1 MTSATKKS
9 ATASTEKKSSS
20 RVVTPKVIK
29 KTVKQAK
36 SVAKHGVMTPLD
48 KLEAIGI
55 DAICTRIAN
64 CEFLSVVAKDCDV
77 SRGFLTKW
85 LSTEANQNL
94 YASAREAQADK
105 MAEDILTISDDGSND
120 TYETEDGTRT
130 NQDVIA
136 RSRLRVD
143 ARKWLASKMAPK
155 KYGDKLA
162 IDADIKTSPKMEDV
176 DARILQLQALM
187 LKK

>member
-1 MTSATKKS
+1 MTRTTKKYEV
-9 ATASTEKKSSS
+9 ASTEKKSSS

-29 KTVKQAK
+29 KTVKQSK

-155 KYGDKLA
+155 KYGDKQTIDLNAKVEMSEAA
-162 IDADIKTSPKMEDV
+162 IDEKL
-176 DARILQLQALM
+176 ARLLSST
-187 LKK
+187 K